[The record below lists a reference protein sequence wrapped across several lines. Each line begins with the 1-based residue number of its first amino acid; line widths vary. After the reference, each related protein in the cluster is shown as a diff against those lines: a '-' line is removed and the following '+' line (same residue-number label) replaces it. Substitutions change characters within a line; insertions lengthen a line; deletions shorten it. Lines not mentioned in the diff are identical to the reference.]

1 MARHVKDRDTDAVV
15 RRLAQMTGKGLTDTI
30 REACEHEIKRLRG
43 EKPLMTRIQP
53 LIDQLNARRR
63 TGQKADKKFFDEL
76 SGDE

>member
-1 MARHVKDRDTDAVV
+1 MAIHVRDRDTDAVV

-43 EKPLMTRIQP
+43 EKPLMARIQP
-53 LIDQLNARRR
+53 LVDELNAHRR
-63 TGQKADKKFFDEL
+63 TGLKADKKFFDDL